1 MSSPNISPHSNY
13 ETLYGVGLLDD
24 LHNFF
29 PALLY
34 DSSEFRSVQDVLRYI
49 QQQSRA
55 RFDLFSYGLRE
66 YQATHSP
73 RREASVLSARRSL
86 DQLSVLQNIGQ
97 LSASNLR
104 PPTQIVRVNIDES
117 QSHSDDADTEE
128 EEEESTVQPQG
139 ATSPT
144 NTLTATENGIASL
157 LLELLNASST
167 TRIPSVIEAPSIL
180 TSTRNLWLPLTS
192 QRTQTFLEPV
202 IVRPTAE
209 QIQQYT
215 TVGNV
220 ASDQDISC
228 AICQDNLQPEQEGRK
243 LNVCGHWF
251 HKVCIDTWFERNVHC
266 PVCRHDVRVGAST
279 TANDVGSIE
288 PSVSSSSS

>member
-34 DSSEFRSVQDVLRYI
+34 DSSEFHSVQDVLRYI

-66 YQATHSP
+66 YQASHSP
-73 RREASVLSARRSL
+73 PRASVLSAGRSF
-86 DQLSVLQNIGQ
+86 DQLRLLQHIGQ
-97 LSASNLR
+97 RNPSNLR
-104 PPTQIVRVNIDES
+104 SPTQIVRVNLDES
-117 QSHSDDADTEE
+117 QGHDADTEE
-128 EEEESTVQPQG
+128 EIEEEESTVQPQ
-139 ATSPT
+139 AVSPSPT

-157 LLELLNASST
+157 LLELLNVSST
-167 TRIPSVIEAPSIL
+167 ARTPSVLEAPSIL
-180 TSTRNLWLPLTS
+180 TTTRNLWLPLTS
-192 QRTQTFLEPV
+192 QRTNTFLEPV
-202 IVRPTAE
+202 IIRPSPE
-209 QIQQYT
+209 QIQQHT

-220 ASDQDISC
+220 ASDQDITC

-251 HKVCIDTWFERNVHC
+251 HKICIDTWFERNVHC
-266 PVCRHDVRVGAST
+266 PVCRHDVRVSASP
-279 TANDVGSIE
+279 VGEHSAI
-288 PSVSSSSS
+288 PPAS